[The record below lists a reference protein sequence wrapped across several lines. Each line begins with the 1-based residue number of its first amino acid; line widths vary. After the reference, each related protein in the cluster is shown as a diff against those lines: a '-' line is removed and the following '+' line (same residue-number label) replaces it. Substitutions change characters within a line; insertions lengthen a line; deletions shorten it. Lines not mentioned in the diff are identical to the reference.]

1 MEFKVGARGSGQNLY
16 NASKLLSYIDEL
28 PENKMYGIIKAKG
41 ITIMTKDEVISKN
54 KVENI
59 IEIEIEKLKVLAEKS
74 DDETLQFCELDIRKN
89 QTYLLK
95 AILNKIKG
103 DDK

>member
-1 MEFKVGARGSGQNLY
+1 MEFKVGARGGGQSLY
-16 NASKLLSYIDEL
+16 NASKLSDYINKL
-28 PENKMYGIIKAKG
+28 PEDKMYGILKAKG
-41 ITIMTKDEVISKN
+41 ITIMTKEEVIAKS

-59 IEIEIEKLKVLAEKS
+59 ITAEIEKLKVLAEKS
-74 DDETLQFCELDIRKN
+74 DDETLQYCELDIRKN
-89 QTYLLK
+89 QIYLLK